1 MAENLRERGIK
12 DPNEGRNE
20 PKFRTIADFI
30 LSGSREQMRKM
41 AFGDQKVNYDAGFN
55 EDNLNLKR
63 MPEIEDWAKDM
74 Y

>member
-20 PKFRTIADFI
+20 PKFRTIADLI

-41 AFGDQKVNYDAGFN
+41 AFGDQKVTM
-55 EDNLNLKR
+55 
-63 MPEIEDWAKDM
+63 MPVSTRITLI
-74 Y
+74 